1 MKQLLRLSVFV
12 IAMIASL
19 HVYAGKYE
27 FMTVPG
33 DPLGT
38 KMYTLPNGL
47 KIFMSVNKDEPR
59 IQTYIAVRVGGKND
73 PAETTGLAHYF

>member
-38 KMYTLPNGL
+38 KMYTDR
-47 KIFMSVNKDEPR
+47 KSV
-59 IQTYIAVRVGGKND
+59 V
-73 PAETTGLAHYF
+73 